1 MPCSGGRELKQMFA
15 NATTELAA
23 ARIAMTDEAFPHAH
37 RQKRLRDAES
47 NHKWTS
53 AKLLEHLNTCTACQE
68 RQSAIRP
75 AFR

>member
-15 NATTELAA
+15 NATTELAS
-23 ARIAMTDEAFPHAH
+23 ARVAMTDEAITHAH
-37 RQKRLRDAES
+37 RQKRLQDAEA

>member
-23 ARIAMTDEAFPHAH
+23 ARGVQTDESLPLEH
-37 RQKRLRDAES
+37 RKKRLRDAEA

-53 AKLLEHLNTCTACQE
+53 AKLLDHLNTCTACQE

-75 AFR
+75 AFH

>member
-23 ARIAMTDEAFPHAH
+23 ARLALTDETIILVH

-53 AKLLEHLNTCTACQE
+53 AKLLDHLNTCEACQARE
-68 RQSAIRP
+68 SAIRP

>member
-1 MPCSGGRELKQMFA
+1 MFA

-23 ARIAMTDEAFPHAH
+23 ARLALNDETIILVH

-53 AKLLEHLNTCTACQE
+53 AKLLDHLNTCEACQARE
-68 RQSAIRP
+68 SAIRP

>member
-15 NATTELAA
+15 NATTELAG
-23 ARIAMTDEAFPHAH
+23 ARLALTDETIILVH

-53 AKLLEHLNTCTACQE
+53 AKLLDHLNTCEACQARE
-68 RQSAIRP
+68 SAIRP